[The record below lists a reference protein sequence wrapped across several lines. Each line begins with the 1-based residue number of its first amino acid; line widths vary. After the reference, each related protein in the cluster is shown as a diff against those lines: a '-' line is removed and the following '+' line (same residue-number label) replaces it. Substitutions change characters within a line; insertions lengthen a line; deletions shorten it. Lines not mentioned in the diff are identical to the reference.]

1 MHWNYRLIDMS
12 HNNAGEPWLELH
24 EVFYEDDGSLM
35 GYTPV
40 STGSESV
47 EDMKQT
53 LEWMMQ
59 ATKEPVLRVTDF
71 KGEMQ

>member
-12 HNNAGEPWLELH
+12 HDNAGEPWLALH

-47 EDMKQT
+47 EGMKQT
-53 LEWMMQ
+53 LEWMLL
-59 ATKEPVLRVTDF
+59 ATEKPVLRVTDF

>member
-35 GYTPV
+35 GYSPV
-40 STGSESV
+40 STSSESV
-47 EDMKQT
+47 ESLKQT

>member
-40 STGSESV
+40 STGGESV
-47 EDMKQT
+47 ESLKQT